1 MSLSTASESDLVH
14 FLLQLANEFWSD
26 AALKQNKP
34 FNAQV
39 GKNLLFLLSCIINN
53 LVYLPSIVTKSDIDN
68 Y

>member
-1 MSLSTASESDLVH
+1 MSLSAASDQVH

-39 GKNLLFLLSCIINN
+39 GRNLLFLLNCIINN
-53 LVYLPSIVTKSDIDN
+53 LVYLWNLTLIIIKLYDF
-68 Y
+68 